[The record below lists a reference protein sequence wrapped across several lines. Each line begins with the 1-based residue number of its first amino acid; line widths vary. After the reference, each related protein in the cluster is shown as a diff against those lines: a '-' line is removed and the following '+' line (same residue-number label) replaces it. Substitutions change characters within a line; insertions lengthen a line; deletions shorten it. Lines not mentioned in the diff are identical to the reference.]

1 MAPNYQKSFFCS
13 LVHSFA
19 RPLCK
24 HQPIQI
30 LMNRFIILS
39 IMLSLFRT
47 TSAQTPVTVV
57 KEVDL
62 NRYMGTWYEIARLP
76 NSFERGLK
84 CTTATYELRDDGRV
98 TVINRGVDV
107 YDPSKTDEAKGV
119 AWIPD
124 PAQPGKLK
132 VRFFWPFSGDYW
144 IIDLDPDYQYVLV
157 GSPNH
162 KYLWVLARTKFISDE
177 VYLGLLQ
184 KAKEDGFELANLIKV
199 SQYCD

>member
-1 MAPNYQKSFFCS
+1 
-13 LVHSFA
+13 
-19 RPLCK
+19 
-24 HQPIQI
+24 
-30 LMNRFIILS
+30 MNRFIILS

-84 CTTATYELRDDGRV
+84 CTTATYEIRDDGRV